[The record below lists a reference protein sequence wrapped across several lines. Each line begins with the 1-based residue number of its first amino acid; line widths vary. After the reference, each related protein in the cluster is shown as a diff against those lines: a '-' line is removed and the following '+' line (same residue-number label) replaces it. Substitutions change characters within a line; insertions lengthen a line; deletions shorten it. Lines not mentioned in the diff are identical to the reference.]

1 MDSYYKT
8 FISRLISHGLILQ
21 DLYYMDSYYK
31 AFISRLIL
39 HGFILQDLYLKTYI
53 AKSILQL
60 VTKADSKLTQWK
72 SLSVI

>member
-8 FISRLISHGLILQ
+8 FISRLILHDLYYMIYIAKLMLQ
-21 DLYYMDSYYK
+21 DLYYM
-31 AFISRLIL
+31 I
-39 HGFILQDLYLKTYI
+39 YI

-72 SLSVI
+72 PLSVI